1 MVLHVLKAVGA
12 LAGKPAREWI
22 FFWAPWAPSQRTQ
35 GAAGQ
40 SKTIAAALQSTT
52 AAVLPFMSF
61 HMHLQDPEGFVE
73 DGGWS
78 FPNLEGVA
86 SFTWCTSC

>member
-1 MVLHVLKAVGA
+1 MHV
-12 LAGKPAREWI
+12 
-22 FFWAPWAPSQRTQ
+22 
-35 GAAGQ
+35 
-40 SKTIAAALQSTT
+40 
-52 AAVLPFMSF
+52 
-61 HMHLQDPEGFVE
+61 QDPEGFVE